1 MRHNSGAMRFTYCEG
16 SKTIR
21 AMPRNHIVAS
31 HLNGRWIL
39 DTDAAI
45 PINIAL
51 RIFTEWHTNTSIKY
65 TQPDVFIQKLTELF
79 EFNLS
84 DETYEKFI
92 DKARDIALSGNTI
105 DYLPDTLTI
114 DDETISTRTL
124 LDDKYLRGDHLIPF

>member
-1 MRHNSGAMRFTYCEG
+1 MKLTFTYSEG

-21 AMPRNHIVAS
+21 AMPRNHIVAI
-31 HLNGRWIL
+31 NVANRWIL

-45 PINIAL
+45 PLNIAK
-51 RIFTEWHTNTSIKY
+51 RIFIEWHTNTSIKY
-65 TQPDVFIQKLTELF
+65 LAPKEFALKLTELF

-84 DETYEKFI
+84 DDTYEKFI
-92 DKARDIALSGNTI
+92 DKARDIVLSSDSINC
-105 DYLPDTLTI
+105 LPDTLTI